1 MADSNRRDFLR
12 RASFGAAAVGGGGRG
27 TGVVAVRPTFP
38 YLGTPNS
45 GFATKPKNH
54 DTGGGAGMTP
64 AGGAG
69 TGAGGTSTG
78 RSTELLI
85 GGAVAAAGAVAAG
98 GAYHHTRPTPAA
110 AGVPA
115 DTTSTE

>member
-1 MADSNRRDFLR
+1 
-12 RASFGAAAVGGGGRG
+12 
-27 TGVVAVRPTFP
+27 
-38 YLGTPNS
+38 
-45 GFATKPKNH
+45 
-54 DTGGGAGMTP
+54 MTP

-98 GAYHHTRPTPAA
+98 G
-110 AGVPA
+110 VPA